1 MNILVCYDGSNVSKE
16 ALKLARKYAK
26 IFNAKVYVVTSMK
39 GGADVPRKEF
49 ERAEKELKEAKG
61 YVREED
67 IACVTKLSVRGI
79 EPGEDIVRYAKENN
93 IDQIIVGVRRR
104 SKVGKLVFGSTAQYV
119 ILEANCPVVS
129 VK

>member
-1 MNILVCYDGSNVSKE
+1 MNILVGYDGTNVSKE

-26 IFNAKVYVVTSMK
+26 IFNAKIYVVTSMK

-79 EPGEDIVRYAKENN
+79 EPGEDIVKFAQENN
-93 IDQIIVGVRRR
+93 IDQIIVGVRQR

-119 ILEANCPVVS
+119 ILEAPCPVVS